1 MRARLNR
8 LRRTSFDELRVRGSQ
23 LISAFA
29 ERQGWSRK
37 AKVVSD
43 SSVSEAVGST
53 PIQECSTIPVELL
66 DRFESKE
73 NAVLR
78 RVC

>member
-43 SSVSEAVGST
+43 SSFLK
-53 PIQECSTIPVELL
+53 LL
-66 DRFESKE
+66 DQRQFKS
-73 NAVLR
+73 AHDP
-78 RVC
+78 